1 MDTDGLNQPIQG
13 WRTMETAPKFS
24 DEIDIWASGMRFTC
38 CAYGKPTYGKELGW
52 IYESHHDSDGPVHE
66 LVKNPTHWMP
76 LPDAP

>member
-1 MDTDGLNQPIQG
+1 
-13 WRTMETAPKFS
+13 METAPKFS